1 MFNKGSIP
9 SMFKLTRCLLLMGS
23 AFALGALCASASAQ
37 AVQIDP
43 QIYVCT
49 RCAAPPGRDP
59 DFINPASINVGLA
72 CSRARK

>member
-37 AVQIDP
+37 AVPIDP

-49 RCAAPPGRDP
+49 RRAAPPGRDP